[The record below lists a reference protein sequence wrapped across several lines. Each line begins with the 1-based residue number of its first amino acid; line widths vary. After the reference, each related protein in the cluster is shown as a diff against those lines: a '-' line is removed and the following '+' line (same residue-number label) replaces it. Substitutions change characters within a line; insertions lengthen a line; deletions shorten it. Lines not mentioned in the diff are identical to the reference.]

1 MSVLNTRSFIFGIN
15 CYLAVVMA
23 LFIAYSLNLS
33 NPMWAVITVFI
44 TSQPFAGA
52 ILSKAYYRV
61 LGTLIGAA
69 AALIIVP
76 SFVDTPILLMV
87 VMACWVGFCLY
98 LSLLDR
104 TPKGYVIML
113 AGYTAA
119 LVGLPQ
125 IIDPTGL
132 FDNALARAE
141 EITIGVV
148 CTTLTHSLIFPR
160 TAEGAVLGKLNATL
174 ADVKNWMIAALSAE
188 PESAARTARR
198 RIAIDLTELTIIG
211 TNFRF
216 EITASRP
223 YINAILAL
231 EERLITVLPLL
242 NAIEDRLQALRQ
254 SGEIPPRTE
263 HLVNEVKA
271 WITGLDIK
279 NIAVNKDLIERSGQ
293 SSEQLKIAA
302 LIEECHAIAVMH
314 VVSPTWRDILE
325 LNLVTRIKDLVEAWA
340 DCLALYAA
348 ILQPYEKPNRIIK
361 EIVSIDRKRPLHV
374 DRGLAMFSAASAGIA
389 VLTCAGFA
397 MVFQWT
403 QGIAAVGLAAV
414 MCCIF
419 ATFDNPVMMQRKMF
433 MATITT
439 FPVAALYVF
448 GIFPAIDS
456 FPLMALSLFPL
467 MVPIGMFISNPP
479 TFLGGLS
486 FGILV
491 VSGIGFSP
499 SLHLDFPNFVIGN
512 LVGMAGVLVAI
523 VVTLFIR
530 VIRVDVSIH
539 RILKAG
545 WEELAQHATG
555 KIPKEYVTWASLML
569 DRLGLLIPRLAIA
582 QNSESLKIDNALKDL
597 PIGFNILE
605 LRIAAK
611 GMPQSIQNK
620 INILLKQL
628 EGYFLGMAKKGYEPP
643 KTELVAEI
651 DAIITE
657 ILNWRSLPYTK
668 PNTFDTKDL
677 RLNGLIA
684 STGLRRNLFPHAAA
698 YQPVEYLA

>member
-1 MSVLNTRSFIFGIN
+1 MSVLNTRSFIFGLN

-23 LFIAYSLNLS
+23 LFVAYSLNLS
-33 NPMWAVITVFI
+33 NPVWAVITVFI

-76 SFVDTPILLMV
+76 NFVDTPILLMV
-87 VMACWVGFCLY
+87 VMSCWVALCLY

-113 AGYTAA
+113 AGYTAV

-160 TAEGAVLGKLNATL
+160 SAESAVLAKLNATL
-174 ADVKNWMIAALSAE
+174 SDVKSWMIAALSAE

-198 RIAIDLTELTIIG
+198 RIAIDLTELTIMG

-223 YINAILAL
+223 YINAVRAL
-231 EERLITVLPLL
+231 EERMITVLPLL

-254 SGEIPPRTE
+254 SGEVPPGTVA
-263 HLVNEVKA
+263 LVDEVKA
-271 WITGLDIK
+271 WIADLDIK
-279 NIAVNKDLIERSGQ
+279 DIATNKDLIERGDHP
-293 SSEQLKIAA
+293 EQQKISA
-302 LIEECHAIAVMH
+302 LIEACHAIAIMH
-314 VVSPTWRDILE
+314 VTSPTWRDILE
-325 LNLVTRIKDLVEAWA
+325 LNLVTRITDLVEAWA

-348 ILQPYEKPNRIIK
+348 ILRPYEKPNRAIKKII
-361 EIVSIDRKRPLHV
+361 SIDRKRPLHV
-374 DRGLAMFSAASAGIA
+374 DRGLAMFSAATAGIA
-389 VLTCAGFA
+389 VMVCAGFA
-397 MVFQWT
+397 MIFQWT

-433 MATITT
+433 VATLTT

-467 MVPIGMFISNPP
+467 IVPIGMFISNPA

-491 VSGIGFSP
+491 ASGIGFSP
-499 SLHLDFPNFVIGN
+499 SLHLDFPNFVMGN
-512 LVGMAGVLVAI
+512 LIGMAGVLVAI

-530 VIRVDVSIH
+530 VVRVDVSIH

-545 WEELAQHATG
+545 WVELAQHATG
-555 KIPKEYVTWASLML
+555 RIPNEYVTWASLML
-569 DRLGLLIPRLAIA
+569 DRLGLLIPRLAMA
-582 QNSESLKIDNALKDL
+582 KNSESLKIDNALKDL

-611 GMPQSIQNK
+611 GMPEATQNK
-620 INILLKQL
+620 INAMLKQL
-628 EGYFLGMAKKGYEPP
+628 EQYFLGMTKTGYEPP
-643 KTELVAEI
+643 KSEIVADI

-657 ILNWRSLPYTK
+657 ILAWRSLPYSK
-668 PNTFDTKDL
+668 PNTFDSKDV

-684 STGLRRNLFPHAAA
+684 STGLRRNLFPHAAG
-698 YQPVEYLA
+698 YRSVEQLT